1 MPLFCKAYTEEK
13 RTREDQKE
21 KHWLKHFAEYGRG
34 ISLYRTTELYEL
46 ILEGLPDKYRS
57 ELWLIFSGALH
68 QKNTNPFLY
77 KNLVKS
83 PENDFEVT
91 MDEIERDLHR
101 CF

>member
-1 MPLFCKAYTEEK
+1 MPLFCMAYSNEK
-13 RTREDQKE
+13 REREEMKE
-21 KHWLKHFAEYGRG
+21 KHWTKHFSEYGHG
-34 ISLYRTTELYEL
+34 ISFYRTTELYEL

-77 KNLVKS
+77 KKLVNQ
-83 PENDFEVT
+83 PEDDFEVT

-101 CF
+101 FF